1 MPIERVIVK
10 NYRALKHADVR
21 FGESFNIIVGDNETG
36 KSTLLESINLA
47 LRRQINRRPVEY
59 ELHPYLINCE
69 ATAQFVAAHKA
80 RKPIPP
86 PEILIEL
93 YLKAEPE
100 VEILR
105 GSINS
110 EKIDTPGI
118 SLSIRLDENLAAQ
131 YKSYVADPDL
141 VNGVPIE
148 YYEVVWLSFGNDPL
162 SARSI
167 PVKPVLIDPSSISN
181 SYAANKYVLEAVRDY
196 LTKEQSV
203 DLALA
208 YRRMRDEF
216 QEDKRITAINLDL
229 LSKKG
234 IVSEKAL
241 TISMDT
247 TTRASWETGVLPH
260 LDDIPLTLVGKGE
273 QNSVKIKLAI
283 ESAENCHVFLME
295 EPENHLSHANLG
307 KLVSHLATRCIGK
320 QVIVSTHS
328 SFVLNKLGIDSVIM
342 FDGNRGVTLDH
353 LPPDT
358 KSYFQRLPGHDTLRM
373 ILAERSILVEGPS
386 DELIVQRGFRQRH
399 GVLPLE
405 AGVEVI
411 SVGTSFKRFL
421 DIAKLLRLDVSVVRD
436 NDGDPPGKVALF
448 KEYAVAP
455 NIHIHID
462 ADAAARTLEPQLLK
476 ANGHG
481 KLNAM
486 LGTNFATEQ
495 ELLDYMTANKT
506 DCALALYEHADA
518 LSIPAYI
525 RDAIR

>member
-1 MPIERVIVK
+1 M
-10 NYRALKHADVR
+10 
-21 FGESFNIIVGDNETG
+21 
-36 KSTLLESINLA
+36 
-47 LRRQINRRPVEY
+47 
-59 ELHPYLINCE
+59 
-69 ATAQFVAAHKA
+69 
-80 RKPIPP
+80 
-86 PEILIEL
+86 
-93 YLKAEPE
+93 
-100 VEILR
+100 R
-105 GSINS
+105 GSIEQRENH
-110 EKIDTPGI
+110 TPGI

-167 PVKPVLIDPSSISN
+167 PVKPILIDPSSISN

-216 QEDKRITAINLDL
+216 QEDKRITAINLDFFQ
-229 LSKKG
+229 KG

-241 TISMDT
+241 SISMDT
-247 TTRASWETGVLPH
+247 TTRASWETGVSR
-260 LDDIPLTLVGKGE
+260 ISTISRSPL
-273 QNSVKIKLAI
+273 LARV
-283 ESAENCHVFLME
+283 SRTASRLSWLSSPPRTVTYSSME

-411 SVGTSFKRFL
+411 CRYLIKT
-421 DIAKLLRLDVSVVRD
+421 
-436 NDGDPPGKVALF
+436 LF
-448 KEYAVAP
+448 GYRETAS
-455 NIHIHID
+455 
-462 ADAAARTLEPQLLK
+462 ARRI
-476 ANGHG
+476 G
-481 KLNAM
+481 
-486 LGTNFATEQ
+486 
-495 ELLDYMTANKT
+495 
-506 DCALALYEHADA
+506 
-518 LSIPAYI
+518 
-525 RDAIR
+525 R